1 MSREQPDHHDAELA
15 VKVYDL
21 RREAVLRDSRAA
33 INSKFW
39 PRSLDD
45 VLAIQKGDHP
55 LNAPFRQVTTYWEMV
70 YSMVKW
76 GIVHP
81 EYFMETNGEG
91 LFVFAKVAPYLEAF
105 RQKVSPVALRN
116 AEWVSR
122 ETGEGRRLLGVFSGR
137 VKTYHETH

>member
-1 MSREQPDHHDAELA
+1 MSREQPDHHDAELL

-21 RREAVLRDSRAA
+21 RRDPVMRDSRSA
-33 INSKFW
+33 INQKFW
-39 PRSLDD
+39 PKSLDD
-45 VLAIQKGDHP
+45 ILAIQKGEHP
-55 LNAPFRQVTTYWEMV
+55 LNGPFRQVNTYWEMV

-81 EYFMETNGEG
+81 EYFMEANGEG
-91 LFVFAKVAPYLEAF
+91 LYVFAKVAPYIEAF
-105 RQKVSPVALRN
+105 RKQVSPVAFQN

-122 ETGEGRRLLGVFSGR
+122 ETATGQRLIGVFTGR